1 MYMNMKEYEKQMVQT
16 AVQRLD
22 ACTFTVS
29 TVHEQL
35 VDPEDTERRA
45 DLLLASERL
54 MAEVLDLV
62 MDLRVIA
69 WPDST
74 PFPDHPS
81 QQGEI
86 D

>member
-1 MYMNMKEYEKQMVQT
+1 MNMKEFERQLVHT
-16 AVQRLD
+16 AVSRLE

-29 TVHEQL
+29 TVHETL
-35 VDPEDTERRA
+35 IDPEDVERRA

-62 MDLRVIA
+62 MDLRMIT
-69 WPDST
+69 WPDNA

>member
-1 MYMNMKEYEKQMVQT
+1 MCMNMKEYEKQMVQT

-22 ACTFTVS
+22 ACTFTVAA
-29 TVHEQL
+29 VHEQL
-35 VDPEDTERRA
+35 IDPEDSERRA
-45 DLLLASERL
+45 DLLIASERL

-62 MDLRVIA
+62 MDLRMIA
-69 WPDST
+69 WPDNA

-81 QQGEI
+81 TQGEI